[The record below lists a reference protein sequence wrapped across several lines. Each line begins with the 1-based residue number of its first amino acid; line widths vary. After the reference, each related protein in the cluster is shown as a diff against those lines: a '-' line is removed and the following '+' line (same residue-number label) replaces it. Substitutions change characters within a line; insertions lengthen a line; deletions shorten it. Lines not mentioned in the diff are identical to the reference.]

1 MKTLEKVLEENQ
13 DLIVAFHI
21 GRGGRFHNSGHTSY
35 IGEKNI
41 NDFTSDFFL
50 NRDETFYIDCNGK
63 EILAVDND
71 GTGKVNIDNDY
82 DTTYACKVSDLSEE
96 EINIILATKDERGYF
111 GQFAEEMVKAENEE
125 NEENEDEA

>member
-1 MKTLEKVLEENQ
+1 MKTLEKVLEENK

-21 GRGGRFHNSGHTSY
+21 GRGGRFHNSGYKSY

-50 NRDETFYIDCNGK
+50 NREETFYIDCNG
-63 EILAVDND
+63 EELLAVDND
-71 GTGKVNIDNDY
+71 GTGEINIDNDY

-111 GQFAEEMVKAENEE
+111 GQFSEAMIKAAIAIAEVEE
-125 NEENEDEA
+125 